1 MFLSFICLLHQTGI
15 LSHVQKLK
23 NLKQCNE
30 STMHKH
36 NGLLGFVSAWEDIST
51 AKKKRVWQGGLGV
64 IC

>member
-23 NLKQCNE
+23 NLKQYNE

-51 AKKKRVWQGGLGV
+51 AKKKRV
-64 IC
+64 